1 MGCRLVACITIA
13 VIICLELLTNIVAF
27 PAQYGNQNSEDV
39 QIPIHKRS
47 IEIDQPYT
55 FESKDQPVDQLKT
68 IYAFSA
74 DPKYRLSIKFE
85 SIEIDHTRDDVVNVY
100 SGMPQYTNEKSKTT
114 DVHSVITQ
122 AQFKEQTKRM
132 PLLISS
138 KSASDMIEN
147 VLILTEQFYDAD
159 SNELTVLFD
168 KSFNGQFKAI
178 VEAKEGSFLKNHGGL
193 LRNSRDPASS
203 NSDNIVPESD
213 KKSFALCKEIG
224 TNEFNPNTDSAKAEV
239 LTGYKGGIIKSHPEF
254 DPRSSGDDSM
264 EIEKYANSVCKAE
277 IKADQPISIDVTDI
291 KLADY
296 DLQCTGHNL
305 LVEDLGCGNGIGAD
319 CTKEIRICDEDD
331 KGTWKF
337 SNHVRLTLTLGTF
350 LSDASGFMMTYTVS
364 EPPKLREATEEKKK
378 ETTTGKKNGQKVLRS
393 NILEANIEENS
404 DFSEQAPLKA
414 QTQTTVVKPPT
425 SKKNASSSGGP
436 YPGLFIISVIV
447 VAILLI
453 IILSAAGAIAC
464 YRSHQQEKIINN
476 MQEHFSDIQTTGYSQ
491 YSPVDG
497 SHTSL
502 KTKMRM
508 PDNANVVVSNVSG
521 SIVCQKPTE
530 ENSRLLSSP
539 ESSESQK

>member
-55 FESKDQPVDQLKT
+55 FESKDQPDDQLKT

-203 NSDNIVPESD
+203 NSDNITPESD
-213 KKSFALCKEIG
+213 QKSFALCKELGI
-224 TNEFNPNTDSAKAEV
+224 NDFNPNIDSAKAEV
-239 LTGYKGGIIKSHPEF
+239 LTGYKGGVISSHLEF
-254 DPRSSGDDSM
+254 DPRSTGDDSM
-264 EIEKYANSVCKAE
+264 EIEKYAISVCKAE

-305 LVEDLGCGNGIGAD
+305 LIEDLGCESGIDAE
-319 CTKEIRICDEDD
+319 CTNEIRICDEND
-331 KGTWKF
+331 KGSWKF

-350 LSDASGFMMTYTVS
+350 LSDASGFRLTYKVS
-364 EPPKLREATEEKKK
+364 EPKEVTKEAAE
-378 ETTTGKKNGQKVLRS
+378 ETTTGKKKGQKVLRS
-393 NILEANIEENS
+393 NILEAQIKENP
-404 DFSEQAPLKA
+404 DFSEQAPTKP
-414 QTQTTVVKPPT
+414 QTTTVVKEPT
-425 SKKNASSSGGP
+425 SKKNTGGGGGP

-464 YRSHQQEKIINN
+464 YRNHQQEQIINN
-476 MQEHFSDIQTTGYSQ
+476 MNERLSDIQGTTGYSQ
-491 YSPVDG
+491 YSPVGG

-502 KTKMRM
+502 RTKPRM
-508 PDNANVVVSNVSG
+508 PDNANLGVSIVSG

-530 ENSRLLSSP
+530 EDSRLLSSP

>member
-13 VIICLELLTNIVAF
+13 VIICLELLTNIVAV
-27 PAQYGNQNSEDV
+27 PAQYGNQNDADV
-39 QIPIHKRS
+39 HIPIHKRS

-55 FESKDQPVDQLKT
+55 FESKDQPDDQLKT

-100 SGMPQYTNEKSKTT
+100 SGRPQYTNEKSKTT

-213 KKSFALCKEIG
+213 QKSFALCKDFL
-224 TNEFNPNTDSAKAEV
+224 TDEFNPNIDSAKAEV
-239 LTGYKGGIIKSHPEF
+239 LTGYKSGVIRSHPEF
-254 DPRSSGDDSM
+254 GSTEDDSM
-264 EIEKYANSVCKAE
+264 KIERYANSVCKAE
-277 IKADQPISIDVTDI
+277 IKAEQPISIDVTDI

-305 LVEDLGCGNGIGAD
+305 LVENLGCENGID
-319 CTKEIRICDEDD
+319 SECTNEVRICDEND
-331 KGTWKF
+331 KGLWKF

-350 LSDASGFMMTYTVS
+350 LSDASGFRLTYKVD
-364 EPPKLREATEEKKK
+364 EPKEITKEAVE
-378 ETTTGKKNGQKVLRS
+378 ETTTGKKKTQKVSRS
-393 NILEANIEENS
+393 NILEAQIEENP
-404 DFSEQAPLKA
+404 DVSEQAPTKP
-414 QTQTTVVKPPT
+414 QTTTVVKAKT
-425 SKKNASSSGGP
+425 SSKNTGGGGP

-464 YRSHQQEKIINN
+464 YRNHQQEQIINN
-476 MQEHFSDIQTTGYSQ
+476 MHERLSDIQGTTGYSQ

-497 SHTSL
+497 SNASL
-502 KTKMRM
+502 RTKI
-508 PDNANVVVSNVSG
+508 PNKNLGVSIVSG

-530 ENSRLLSSP
+530 EDSRLLSSP